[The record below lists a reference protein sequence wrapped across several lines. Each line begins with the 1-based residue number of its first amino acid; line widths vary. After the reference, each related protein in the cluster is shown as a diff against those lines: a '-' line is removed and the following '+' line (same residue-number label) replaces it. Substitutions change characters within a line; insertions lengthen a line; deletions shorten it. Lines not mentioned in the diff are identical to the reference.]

1 MYLDEIKCIWAEKKF
16 AQQYDNWDDK
26 VNGDSIPKR
35 GKVTEIIVVVFV
47 AKPVSLYPKH
57 TTTRIKELGIFYT

>member
-47 AKPVSLYPKH
+47 ATSYVSKCVDVVWVN
-57 TTTRIKELGIFYT
+57 RK